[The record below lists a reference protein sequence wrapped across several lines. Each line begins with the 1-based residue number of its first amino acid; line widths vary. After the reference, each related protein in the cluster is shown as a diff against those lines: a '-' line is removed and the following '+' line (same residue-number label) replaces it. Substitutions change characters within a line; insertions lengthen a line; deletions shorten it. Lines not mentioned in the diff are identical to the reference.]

1 MTEEALL
8 ATWDRV
14 KRLYQEHWIKLLL
27 AAWMV
32 YVVWIIWQ
40 RMPAIDA
47 LSLGDTDDNLR
58 LAQVRAWLD
67 GQSWFDLR
75 QYRFDPD
82 HGGANIHWSRLVD
95 LPIAG
100 LILAL
105 KPMVGTAAAERWAV
119 GIAPMLPLS
128 LLAFSLALTTRRLV
142 GERAWILP
150 LIGLLS
156 AYSTIGMFNPLRID
170 HHGWQL
176 AFLALAICGM
186 ADPRKARGGV
196 VMGLATGLSLTI
208 GLEMLIY
215 LALLGGAAVL
225 IWVVDLEGRR
235 RLAGYS
241 VSLAASTGLGYLLF
255 ASYANRAPVC
265 DALSPVWLSNAAV
278 GAAVILGLSFLNLR
292 DWKARLAAAILAG
305 AVVALFHAAAWPN
318 CLQRLEGVSQEA
330 TELWLNRVREARP
343 FYLFDWRIAS
353 VAVALP
359 LIGLAG
365 WALLLRRS
373 WAMGSEAR
381 DLFFRTAAV
390 ALTATAGF
398 GLLFWQMRASPA
410 AQMMALPASA
420 GLVVLVGSVMLN
432 AESPLKRLLG
442 VIVVTLSLGALVP
455 IVVNVIPKSDEKP
468 LQKRVGVANR
478 NCAKGTALAAID
490 RLPKGL
496 VFTFIDLGP
505 RLIVLTHHD
514 AVGGPYHRNYPAI
527 VDVMKTFR
535 GDVQQARQIIDYYG
549 SDYLLI
555 CPDMAT
561 ATLFAA
567 EAPKG
572 FHQQL
577 VGGKVPAWLTPVD
590 LGKDSP
596 FKMWKVVR
604 SGDLGGKTR

>member
-1 MTEEALL
+1 MTEDDLQAS
-8 ATWDRV
+8 WNRV
-14 KRLYQEHWIKLLL
+14 KRVYDQHWVRLLF
-27 AAWMV
+27 AAWLL
-32 YVVWIIWQ
+32 YAVWIIWQ
-40 RMPAIDA
+40 RMPAIQA

-58 LAQVRAWLD
+58 LAQVRAWID
-67 GQSWFDLR
+67 GQGWFDLR
-75 QYRFDPD
+75 QHRFDPN

-100 LILAL
+100 LILLL
-105 KPMVGTAAAERWAV
+105 KPIVGTAAAERWAV
-119 GIAPMLPLS
+119 GIAPLLPMS
-128 LLAFSLALTTRRLV
+128 LLAFSLALTVRRLV
-142 GERAWILP
+142 SERAWLLP
-150 LIGLLS
+150 LIGVLS

-176 AFLALAICGM
+176 ALLALAISAM
-186 ADPRKARGGV
+186 ADPRKVRGGV

-215 LALLGGAAVL
+215 LALLGGTAVL
-225 IWVVDLEGRR
+225 LWVADRDDR
-235 RLAGYS
+235 ARLAGYAAA
-241 VSLAASTGLGYLLF
+241 LAASTGVGYLLF
-255 ASYANRAPVC
+255 ASNANRLPVC
-265 DALSPVWLSNAAV
+265 DALSPVWLSDAAV
-278 GAAVILGLSFLNLR
+278 GAAVMLGLSYLR
-292 DWKARLAAAILAG
+292 IDGWKKRLGAAALAG
-305 AVVALFHAAAWPN
+305 VIVAAFHILSWPN

-343 FYLFDWRIAS
+343 FYRFDWRTASIAI
-353 VAVALP
+353 ALP

-365 WALLLRRS
+365 WALLIRRA
-373 WAMGSEAR
+373 WKMGSEGR
-381 DLFFRTAAV
+381 GLLRRTLAV
-390 ALTATAGF
+390 ALPAVAGL

-420 GLVVLVGSVMLN
+420 GLVVLVGSALLN
-432 AESPLKRLLG
+432 AETLLKRLIG
-442 VIVVTLSLGALVP
+442 VIVITLSLGALVP
-455 IVVNVIPKSDEKP
+455 VVVNAIPKTEDKP
-468 LQKRVGVANR
+468 MQKRVNVANR
-478 NCAKGTALAAID
+478 SCSSAATLAAVN
-490 RLPKGL
+490 RQPKGL

-505 RLIVLTHHD
+505 RLIVMTHHD

-535 GDVQQARQIIDYYG
+535 GDVAQARRIIDYYG

-561 ATLFAA
+561 ATLFMA

-572 FHQQL
+572 FYGQI
-577 VGGKVPAWLTPVD
+577 VGGKVPEWLTPVD

-604 SGDLGGKTR
+604 